1 MNKLNLYYCF
11 SEEGER
17 NLPSLDEISQTIQS
31 GIEPIIFIDSCVCL
45 HIIKVVDYGKKAT
58 NVDLKEILSFKNY
71 LENNPVTL
79 SPFFGLIELCLK
91 DGHFDKQKFSD
102 FKNRIDFFRQI
113 PFKDFKKFKY
123 NYSRDFHIFK
133 TITENLHNPYQAI
146 EPSLM
151 NSYCTLLKIR
161 SIALK
166 GLQKQNAESN
176 IDSLFNWMINV
187 LDCMRAVEYKLALNI
202 FGGNTTFRKM
212 IALDSKSSNVKKI
225 LIGTSWDIYHSKN
238 TTNSFRLFQILGDN
252 ILPYFVTSDSN
263 LFGLFKKY
271 NLALIKDGGKDLNSS
286 FIINSEF
293 DFPHLSNDII
303 DKQNKKMM
311 DYFIERRNNNSKYD
325 KQKMD
330 KLIEN
335 LERENDL

>member
-1 MNKLNLYYCF
+1 
-11 SEEGER
+11 
-17 NLPSLDEISQTIQS
+17 
-31 GIEPIIFIDSCVCL
+31 
-45 HIIKVVDYGKKAT
+45 
-58 NVDLKEILSFKNY
+58 
-71 LENNPVTL
+71 
-79 SPFFGLIELCLK
+79 
-91 DGHFDKQKFSD
+91 
-102 FKNRIDFFRQI
+102 
-113 PFKDFKKFKY
+113 
-123 NYSRDFHIFK
+123 
-133 TITENLHNPYQAI
+133 
-146 EPSLM
+146 M

-187 LDCMRAVEYKLALNI
+187 IDCMRAVEYKLALNI

-293 DFPHLSNDII
+293 DFPHLSNDFI